1 MKAEPRKTTIA
12 MVDASTE
19 VCDMELLPRLE
30 KGDTPLLAITGVS
43 HSVVEVQG
51 WSSYECEV
59 TKKTKFDNRAGEG
72 RYPS

>member
-1 MKAEPRKTTIA
+1 MKAEARKITIA

-30 KGDTPLLAITGVS
+30 KGDAPLLAITGVS
-43 HSVVEVQG
+43 HLVVEVLG

-59 TKKTKFDNRAGEG
+59 TMKTKAVIRADEG
-72 RYPS
+72 PYPS